1 MTRVIAFGS
10 FDPLHEGHRDFF
22 RQAKA
27 LGDHLTVVV
36 AHDEA
41 LRAHKRRDPF
51 QAAEERLAAVAACPE
66 VDVALIGNREANK
79 YTLLSELDFD
89 VVALGYDQAP
99 ADEIVRRELDERGK
113 QRVAIVRL
121 RAHKPDVYKSTIVR
135 NAKRKTPSEK

>member
-1 MTRVIAFGS
+1 MKRVIAFGS

-41 LRAHKRRDPF
+41 LRAHKRREVF
-51 QAAEERLAAVAACPE
+51 QSAEERLAAVAEVPE
-66 VDVALIGNREANK
+66 VDRALIGNKQANK

-89 VVALGYDQAP
+89 IVVLGYDQAP
-99 ADEIVRRELDERGK
+99 HDNVVRQELDKRGK
-113 QRVAIVRL
+113 QHVRIVRL
-121 RAHKPDVYKSTIVR
+121 KAHKPDTYKSSIIR
-135 NAKRKTPSEK
+135 NSQGHD

>member
-1 MTRVIAFGS
+1 MKRVLVFGS
-10 FDPLHEGHRDFF
+10 FDPLHEGHKDFF

-41 LRAHKRRDPF
+41 LRAHKHRDPY
-51 QAAEERLAAVAACPE
+51 QSAAERLAAAAAVSEVARAM
-66 VDVALIGNREANK
+66 IGNKQANK

-99 ADEIVRRELDERGK
+99 ADAVVREELDKRGK
-113 QRVAIVRL
+113 HRVQIVRL
-121 RAHKPDVYKSTIVR
+121 KAYKPDTYKSTLLR
-135 NAKRKTPSEK
+135 NPKPQ

>member
-1 MTRVIAFGS
+1 MKRVLAFGS

-41 LRAHKRRDPF
+41 LRAHKRREVY
-51 QAAEERLAAVAACPE
+51 QGAEQRLAAVAAVPE
-66 VDVALIGNREANK
+66 VDQALLGNKQANK

-89 VVALGYDQAP
+89 IVALGYDQAP
-99 ADEIVRRELDERGK
+99 ADDVVRKELDKRGK
-113 QRVAIVRL
+113 QKVKIMRL
-121 RAHKPDVYKSTIVR
+121 KPFKPEVYKSTLLR
-135 NAKRKTPSEK
+135 NPKPQ